1 MKLRRIWGTIN
12 TAGTIGSLLVA
23 ANFAVGAGVS
33 EAKPLALRSIVW
45 EMGRNMQIITH
56 GISREDWELAA
67 KTAPLIADHP
77 QPPLIEKARILGF
90 VGPDIAKFKVY
101 DRQTSL
107 AAQEL
112 HQAAMRQDGL
122 AVMAAFQTL
131 QSSCFD
137 CHREFRTRFVDHFY
151 GTARP

>member
-1 MKLRRIWGTIN
+1 
-12 TAGTIGSLLVA
+12 
-23 ANFAVGAGVS
+23 
-33 EAKPLALRSIVW
+33 
-45 EMGRNMQIITH
+45 MQIITDS
-56 GISREDWELAA
+56 ISRTDWELAA

-90 VGPDIAKFKVY
+90 VGADVAKFKGY
-101 DRQTSL
+101 DRQTNL

-112 HQAAMRQDGL
+112 HQAAMRQDGI
-122 AVMAAFQTL
+122 AVIAAFQML

-137 CHREFRTRFVDHFY
+137 CHREFRIRFVDHFY